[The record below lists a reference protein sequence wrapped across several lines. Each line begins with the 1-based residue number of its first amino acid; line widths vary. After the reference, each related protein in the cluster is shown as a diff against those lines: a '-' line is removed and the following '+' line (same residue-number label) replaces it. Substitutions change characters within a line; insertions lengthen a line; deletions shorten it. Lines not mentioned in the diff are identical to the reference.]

1 MKRLITGIVFVAAA
15 ASAVLAYFTN
25 KNKVEETIRLIG
37 YKEEKP
43 EKTEK
48 PVEKEPEVTEEPV
61 VETEPAEEPAEE
73 AETPEEVLVAVPV
86 ESEEQPEEVVEEPV
100 IEQPEV
106 EEAGRTIVSPVL
118 VR

>member
-48 PVEKEPEVTEEPV
+48 PVEFT
-61 VETEPAEEPAEE
+61 PA
-73 AETPEEVLVAVPV
+73 
-86 ESEEQPEEVVEEPV
+86 
-100 IEQPEV
+100 I
-106 EEAGRTIVSPVL
+106 
-118 VR
+118 